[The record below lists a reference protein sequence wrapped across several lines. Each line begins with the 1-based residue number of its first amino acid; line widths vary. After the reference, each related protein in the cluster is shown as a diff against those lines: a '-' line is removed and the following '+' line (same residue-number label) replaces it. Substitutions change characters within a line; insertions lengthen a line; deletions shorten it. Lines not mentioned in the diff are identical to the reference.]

1 MNRLYQKRG
10 NRDTHKTEF
19 LQGAKL
25 LFQSLI
31 PVFVK
36 NNTYIE
42 YSILERIIEPERTIT
57 FRVPWVDDENNMRVN
72 RGFRVQYNSAIGPY
86 KGGIR
91 FHPSVN
97 LSIIKFLGLTQIF
110 KNSLTAHPIG
120 GGNGGADFDPK
131 GKCEHETMQVC
142 QSYMTDH

>member
-1 MNRLYQKRG
+1 MNRVYQKLEE
-10 NRDTHKTEF
+10 RDAHETEF
-19 LQGAKL
+19 LQAAKL

-42 YSILERIIEPERTIT
+42 YTILERIIEPERTIT

-97 LSIIKFLGLTQIF
+97 LRSEERRV
-110 KNSLTAHPIG
+110 
-120 GGNGGADFDPK
+120 
-131 GKCEHETMQVC
+131 GKAWKSECAG
-142 QSYMTDH
+142 